1 MSKGF
6 TPPKNSNKI
15 TINISALEAE
25 KRELTVNKTDPERL
39 EKVKS
44 ILDHFNFG
52 IIKTNEK

>member
-15 TINISALEAE
+15 TIDISALEAE

-44 ILDHFNFG
+44 ILDYFNWG
-52 IIKTNEK
+52 IITKK